1 MTPRETRAGTA
12 FGSSQKLTCGKD
24 GENGDLEEYAEWLEM
39 SRWCRCVMMETKKG
53 NKTEI
58 QRLSRTTYYYVG
70 SSGSVLI
77 NDRWLGKLLLRQE
90 SFAINFLNW
99 QI

>member
-1 MTPRETRAGTA
+1 MALEGVVLTCCVDIVRRVVTPRETRAGTA

-39 SRWCRCVMMETKKG
+39 SRWYRCVMMETKKG

-58 QRLSRTTYYYVG
+58 
-70 SSGSVLI
+70 
-77 NDRWLGKLLLRQE
+77 
-90 SFAINFLNW
+90 
-99 QI
+99 